1 MQRVKKQVGLDRE
14 KINYDGSGIG
24 IAVLDTGIG
33 LHPDFDKRI
42 YCFRDFVNHEKLPY
56 DDSGHGTHV
65 CGILCG
71 SGRLSAFR
79 YAGMAPGAG
88 LVVGKVLNSEG
99 DGATEDM
106 LQGMDWIL
114 QEKDKYN
121 IRILNISVGIGNLNN
136 SVKEELLIKKME
148 EINKAGIMIVCAAGN
163 KGPGNNSISSI
174 GGNSGVIT
182 VGCHDGGFYA
192 DNQNRCELYSG
203 RGDEHG
209 RTIKPDLVAP
219 GTNIISCDVKC
230 KRTKNGYR
238 NKYISKS
245 GTSMATPIVSG
256 AMALLIQKYPD
267 FTNETYRI
275 RLLFSS
281 TDLGIAWNR
290 QGWGM
295 LNVERLLR

>member
-114 QEKDKYN
+114 YLSFSCN
-121 IRILNISVGIGNLNN
+121 IQSMPCNRRYAARHGLDI
-136 SVKEELLIKKME
+136 
-148 EINKAGIMIVCAAGN
+148 AGEG
-163 KGPGNNSISSI
+163 
-174 GGNSGVIT
+174 
-182 VGCHDGGFYA
+182 
-192 DNQNRCELYSG
+192 
-203 RGDEHG
+203 
-209 RTIKPDLVAP
+209 
-219 GTNIISCDVKC
+219 
-230 KRTKNGYR
+230 
-238 NKYISKS
+238 
-245 GTSMATPIVSG
+245 
-256 AMALLIQKYPD
+256 
-267 FTNETYRI
+267 
-275 RLLFSS
+275 
-281 TDLGIAWNR
+281 
-290 QGWGM
+290 
-295 LNVERLLR
+295 